1 MSVLEVEKSRDYNWI
16 DDVVLV
22 EKANMHKVR
31 QLFGTWLLKHD
42 VRSEF
47 VAVSSSNSKCYWLGS
62 YVVIRNI
69 ILLHVVDVVMLM
81 QQADLEALLAQSTLK
96 HSVAAP
102 LLFSAR
108 LRKKLLAKPD
118 AAHTVKKVDTRLP
131 NDTKIVRATVCNKL
145 LMH

>member
-1 MSVLEVEKSRDYNWI
+1 
-16 DDVVLV
+16 
-22 EKANMHKVR
+22 
-31 QLFGTWLLKHD
+31 
-42 VRSEF
+42 
-47 VAVSSSNSKCYWLGS
+47 
-62 YVVIRNI
+62 
-69 ILLHVVDVVMLM
+69 M

-118 AAHTVKKVDTRLP
+118 ATCTVKKVDSRQS
-131 NDTKIVRATVCNKL
+131 NDTKIVRATVFNEL